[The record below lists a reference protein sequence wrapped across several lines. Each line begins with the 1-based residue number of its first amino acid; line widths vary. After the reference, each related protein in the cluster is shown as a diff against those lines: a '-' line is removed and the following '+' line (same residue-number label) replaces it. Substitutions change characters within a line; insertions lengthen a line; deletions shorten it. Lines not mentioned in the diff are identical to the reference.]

1 MALGATIYNFDV
13 ELADSDRHVYGSLA
27 LKVARHPSESEEH
40 LVARLLAYLLEYAEG
55 IEFSR
60 GVSDPDEP
68 AIALRDLTGAIKVW
82 IDIGAPDA
90 ARLHKASKAAGRV
103 VVYTHKSPTQF
114 LKQLAG
120 ERIHRADALELYA
133 IDRDLITALVARLDR
148 RVSFSLSVTDREL
161 YVSIGADNLTGA
173 VVRLNRDASRADSR

>member
-13 ELADSDRHVYGSLA
+13 ELADSDRHVYESLA
-27 LKVARHPSESEEH
+27 LKVARHPSESEEY

-90 ARLHKASKAAGRV
+90 ARLHKASKAADRV
-103 VVYTHKSPTQF
+103 VVYTHKSPTQL

-120 ERIHRADALELYA
+120 ERIHRANALELYA
-133 IDRDLITALVARLDR
+133 IDRDLVTALVARLDR

-173 VVRLNRDASRADSR
+173 VVRLTRDA